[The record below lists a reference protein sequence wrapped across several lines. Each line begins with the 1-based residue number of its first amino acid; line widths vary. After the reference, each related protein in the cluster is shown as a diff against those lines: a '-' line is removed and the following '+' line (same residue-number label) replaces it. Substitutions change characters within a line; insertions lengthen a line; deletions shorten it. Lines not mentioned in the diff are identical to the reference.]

1 MGSLGPT
8 HLISLL
14 LVVAI
19 IAATG
24 GLFAS
29 AVARR
34 NQRRA
39 RGFFVLGF
47 FCGFMLCAILRG
59 RRRGLK
65 ALGTIGRWA
74 HVSPPRVGLLCDTY
88 RFAARMST
96 SRLPRGYRPSLGATR
111 TIMVKALMQRIGVAA
126 PTSLARPRR
135 GSG

>member
-19 IAATG
+19 IAATY

-34 NQRRA
+34 NRRRA

-47 FCGFMLCAILRG
+47 FCGFMLCTSLRG

-65 ALGTIGRWA
+65 VLGALGRCA
-74 HVSPPRVGLLCDTY
+74 HIPRPRVGLLCGTY
-88 RFAARMST
+88 RFAARMPT
-96 SRLPRGYRPSLGATR
+96 LWLPRGYGPLLGATR
-111 TIMVKALMQRIGVAA
+111 TRMVKALMQHAGVGA
-126 PTSLARPRR
+126 PTSLARARR
-135 GSG
+135 RSG

>member
-14 LVVAI
+14 LVIAI
-19 IAATG
+19 IAATY

-34 NQRRA
+34 NKRRA
-39 RGFFVLGF
+39 RGFLILGF
-47 FCGFMLCAILRG
+47 FCGFMLCTILRG
-59 RRRGLK
+59 RHRGLK
-65 ALGTIGRWA
+65 VLAAIGRRA
-74 HVSPPRVGLLCDTY
+74 HLSPLRVDLRSGTY

-96 SRLPRGYRPSLGATR
+96 LWLPRGYAQSLDATR
-111 TIMVKALMQRIGVAA
+111 TRTVKALMQRMGMGTPA
-126 PTSLARPRR
+126 SLARPRR